1 MHAVC
6 QYSGAGILKLS
17 ATPRRCAF
25 NGGGGRSER
34 QPPPKGYLRAL
45 ADQMKD
51 EVELGTCGVPVL
63 EIH

>member
-6 QYSGAGILKLS
+6 QYRGTGILTPS

-25 NGGGGRSER
+25 NGGGRRSER
-34 QPPPKGYLRAL
+34 QPPPECYLRAL
-45 ADQMKD
+45 ADQMED
-51 EVELGTCGVPVL
+51 EVELGTCRVPEL